1 MPRKCTPAV
10 EQAWVSTPERV
21 TKPTHSVNKSLLQR
35 VFLEIDNE
43 LILPLE
49 VAIEAFEQLEA
60 VCRAISDLAEQ
71 PPANPIIALQRIR
84 PLAALGM
91 DLAME
96 RANLVDRGRE
106 RFQDFAAPHRNMEEA
121 EA

>member
-1 MPRKCTPAV
+1 MPRKCTPAA
-10 EQAWVSTPERV
+10 EQAGVPTPQRV
-21 TKPTHSVNKSLLQR
+21 TNPTPSVNKSLLQR
-35 VFLEIDNE
+35 LFLEIDNE

-71 PPANPIIALQRIR
+71 PPENPIIALQRIR
-84 PLAALGM
+84 PLAALGTH
-91 DLAME
+91 LAME
-96 RANLVDRGRE
+96 RANLVDCGRE
-106 RFQDFAAPHRNMEEA
+106 RFQDFAAPHRNMEGA